1 MQQYIC
7 KAFSSLVKMV
17 DETRFVASKVT
28 YDILA
33 AVFWYIRRLLWVV
46 FYEGKNSAAI
56 ASYIAKMM
64 GEEKEY

>member
-1 MQQYIC
+1 MLYACMQQYIC

-33 AVFWYIRRLLWVV
+33 AVFWYIRRLL
-46 FYEGKNSAAI
+46 
-56 ASYIAKMM
+56 
-64 GEEKEY
+64 